1 MDSLSEG
8 MEALSVDARELEDP
22 ESATQDMLDR
32 TGEYI
37 NNRSLKSSILLKN
50 TGASWLRNQS
60 IN

>member
-8 MEALSVDARELEDP
+8 METFSIEARELEDP
-22 ESATQDMLDR
+22 ESATSEMLDR

-37 NNRSLKSSILLKN
+37 NRSLESSILLKN
-50 TGASWLRNQS
+50 TGASWLRKQS